1 MKTTDLSQ
9 VKVVAHWLL
18 KTEIRKTDYSPVIV
32 QHPFTSTGFAMLPGE
47 RLPIDITANAIN
59 LKRWQDFVGGQID
72 RAKNSYEIYIRLNK
86 TYGLTFLK
94 FAKEYLST
102 EDLSQILA
110 DAWMRSEN
118 PNMDANVS
126 KRELVAMF
134 NDADKAYLMTA
145 DECLRLEQLGDSV
158 TVYRG
163 VTQYNARNIKALS
176 WTIDR
181 KKAEWF
187 ATRFG
192 EDGTVYKAQINKRN
206 ILAFFTGRNESEIV
220 LNPNKLENIIAMEA

>member
-1 MKTTDLSQ
+1 MKTTDMSQ

-18 KTEIRKTDYSPVIV
+18 KMEIHKTDYSPIIV
-32 QHPFTSTGFAMLPGE
+32 QHPFTSSGFTMLPGE
-47 RLPIDITANAIN
+47 SLPIDITATAVN
-59 LKRWQDFVGGQID
+59 LKRWQDFVSGQID
-72 RAKNSYEIYIRLNK
+72 RAKNPYEIYIKLNK

-94 FAKEYLST
+94 YAKEHLST
-102 EDLSQILA
+102 TDLSQILA

-134 NDADKAYLMTA
+134 KDADKAYLMTT
-145 DECLRLEQLGDSV
+145 DECQWLAQLDDSV

-163 VTQYNARNIKALS
+163 VTPYNAKNVKALS
-176 WTIDR
+176 WTTD
-181 KKAEWF
+181 KEKAEWF
-187 ATRFG
+187 AHRFG
-192 EDGTVYKAQINKRN
+192 ENGTVYKAQINKQN